1 MVRYYLLLDYLL
13 KLRTFSLKKIFS
25 PHLYI
30 YPIEIILKDMKLQ
43 ESSNLYTEF
52 LLCQT
57 SQASATMCSS
67 MLDNIV
73 KHDSF
78 SRMLQLGSYGSHYV
92 WNKAKSLLKSL
103 KKSFKYLSL
112 DNTIIHK
119 PDSKV
124 NELVN
129 WFYDHSVGKA
139 VKGINLISALIHTST
154 SDIPVGF
161 EVQAKDQLVVNQDKH
176 GNDRLVMLLIVIFS
190 YKICAKK

>member
-1 MVRYYLLLDYLL
+1 
-13 KLRTFSLKKIFS
+13 
-25 PHLYI
+25 
-30 YPIEIILKDMKLQ
+30 MKLQ

-139 VKGINLISALIHTST
+139 VI
-154 SDIPVGF
+154 
-161 EVQAKDQLVVNQDKH
+161 
-176 GNDRLVMLLIVIFS
+176 LL
-190 YKICAKK
+190 AN